1 MLWLVILP
9 TLLSIK
15 WIWVKHRELFIGL
28 SLSPLLQSKATL
40 ISELYIT
47 NLASSFVSTN
57 PFSSTELNL
66 QPKKSTKARLGNTKL
81 SHSWAP
87 SSVWLEL
94 LWLVAPRVLT
104 PPFCGHY
111 CQAGFCWCCSS
122 TCSENIE
129 QPPPGWLPMMLFS
142 NHGPDRCCHRLRA
155 ISAIVLGM
163 PPHWANEP
171 HQKLAKNSVGGH
183 WLLPSFHSTHQEL
196 LHFGI
201 SSPPLLVSSFPPTVS
216 RPLYAYTSHLLS
228 PVHQGWP
235 LTIRYSDPS
244 PLQRF
249 IVCSRKFHDVLD
261 VLPAVVVVDKGGPRD
276 TLVFV
281 LQSAR
286 PKLFILYEEQSAY
299 AWSWWRAVSL
309 RHGPWKEH
317 KSTWTFWKRLLLC
330 SYCL

>member
-228 PVHQGWP
+228 PVYQGWP
-235 LTIRYSDPS
+235 
-244 PLQRF
+244 
-249 IVCSRKFHDVLD
+249 
-261 VLPAVVVVDKGGPRD
+261 
-276 TLVFV
+276 
-281 LQSAR
+281 
-286 PKLFILYEEQSAY
+286 
-299 AWSWWRAVSL
+299 
-309 RHGPWKEH
+309 
-317 KSTWTFWKRLLLC
+317 
-330 SYCL
+330 